1 MSFISSGLI
10 KWHPWK
16 IQDWRLGKTP
26 DPVDVTSHPKGNAAK
41 VAGIGV
47 HGSLGFKSWD
57 SVFGSFYLH
66 VFFPVLI
73 FVSHTGSIRPNNIR
87 SHPVNRCRSEGRVR
101 MWLGQHVEE
110 LFKFQEVRKYV
121 LDWIVSELYLSKS
134 GLPNSSHHRDC
145 LIHVYQQDT

>member
-1 MSFISSGLI
+1 M
-10 KWHPWK
+10 
-16 IQDWRLGKTP
+16 
-26 DPVDVTSHPKGNAAK
+26 
-41 VAGIGV
+41 
-47 HGSLGFKSWD
+47 
-57 SVFGSFYLH
+57 FGSFYLH

-121 LDWIVSELYLSKS
+121 LVSELYLSKS

-145 LIHVYQQDT
+145 LIHVSAGYVDFYIEKQRNVTQVQVITVLRVKESESKWEASGCQKTNRNIWDREVIKESVDVQ